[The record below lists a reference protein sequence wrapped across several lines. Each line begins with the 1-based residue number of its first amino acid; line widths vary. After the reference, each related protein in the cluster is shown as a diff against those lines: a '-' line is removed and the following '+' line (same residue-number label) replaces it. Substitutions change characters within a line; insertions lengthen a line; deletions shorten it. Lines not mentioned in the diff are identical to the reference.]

1 MEIVNIYLL
10 MVIFHSYVKLPK
22 GIFNG
27 LGNAA
32 GRPFYSSMDKIEFL
46 DHASE
51 EGEKRA
57 DLPRN
62 PQARYT
68 NANWLV
74 VYLPLLKNDGV
85 RQLGL

>member
-1 MEIVNIYLL
+1 

-32 GRPFYSSMDKIEFL
+32 GRPFYSSMDEIEFL

-74 VYLPLLKNDGV
+74 VYLPL
-85 RQLGL
+85 